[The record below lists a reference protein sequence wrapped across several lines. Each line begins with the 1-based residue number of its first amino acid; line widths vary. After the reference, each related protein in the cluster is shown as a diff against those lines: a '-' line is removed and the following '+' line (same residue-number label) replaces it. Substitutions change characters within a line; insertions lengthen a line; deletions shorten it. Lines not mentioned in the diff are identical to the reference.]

1 MKSAETLTYQ
11 YHNMYALVVNNEI
24 VKVFSNPEPFEHNR
38 NKYSSQI
45 FTLWSN
51 EEKNAIGIYEIETD
65 SSNLKDESYY
75 NNTNEIFEFKKGKAI
90 RKWRT
95 ATPKQLEDVIAKDE
109 EGNEIVINN
118 KHIIIK
124 GLKSQK
130 ISMIKS
136 QSAGLLNSSDW
147 YVVRKSETGKDI
159 PANIETFRTAVR
171 TKSNEM
177 EAMITACKTVDELKA
192 LFEYTGETNPTRPI
206 GEFPKQEVI

>member
-1 MKSAETLTYQ
+1 
-11 YHNMYALVVNNEI
+11 MYALIVNNEI
-24 VKVFSNPEPFEHNR
+24 IKVFSNPEPFEHNG

-51 EEKNAIGIYEIETD
+51 EEKNSIGIYEIETD

-75 NNTNEIFEFKKGKAI
+75 INTNEIFEFKKGKTI
-90 RKWRT
+90 RKWGK
-95 ATPKQLEDVIAKDE
+95 ATPKQLEDINVVDE
-109 EGNEIVINN
+109 DGEPVLRDGKQLVT
-118 KHIIIK
+118 K

-130 ISMIKS
+130 IQMIKS
-136 QSAGLLNSSDW
+136 QSAGLLQSSDW
-147 YVVRKSETGKDI
+147 YVVRKSETGKEI
-159 PANIETFRTAVR
+159 PVNIETFRTAVR

-177 EAMITACKTVDELKA
+177 EAMITACKTVDELKV